1 MVNFNFKL
9 PIERGI
15 LIEGVLMNYMF
26 TRDIITSEDHYAEK
40 CVLDFGGVTLH
51 LELITHRKTDAHIM
65 DPNPYN
71 ENHHEET
78 QIKMD
83 VKHYD
88 FLSNVVDG
96 DYNNDEE
103 EFIEDS
109 VPLDSVLSDLKST
122 YNVEEVEVTILRL
135 MHRLKTKTLPSHV
148 MLFNDGSTGCQTI
161 TGD

>member
-65 DPNPYN
+65 DPNPYE
-71 ENHHEET
+71 ENHHEKT
-78 QIKMD
+78 QIKMH

-88 FLSNVVDG
+88 FLSDVVDG
-96 DYNNDEE
+96 DYNNYEE
-103 EFIEDS
+103 EESDKVIEDS
-109 VPLDSVLSDLKST
+109 VLDKIKST
-122 YNVEEVEVTILRL
+122 YDVEEVEVTILRL
-135 MHRLKTKTLPSHV
+135 MHRLKTKTLPRHV